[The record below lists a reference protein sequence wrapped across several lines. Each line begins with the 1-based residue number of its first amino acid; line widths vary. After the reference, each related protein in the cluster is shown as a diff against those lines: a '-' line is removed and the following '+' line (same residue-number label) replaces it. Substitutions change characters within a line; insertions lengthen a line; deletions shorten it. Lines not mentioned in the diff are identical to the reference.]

1 MVAMKREGTMK
12 LVGGMGLGAAL
23 MYLLDPDKGRRRRAL
38 TRDKAVSLANKSGK
52 AVEPTL
58 EDLGNRA
65 TGKLHEAR
73 QRLFSKEVGDEVLV
87 RRVRSELGRHV
98 SHPRSVSVTAS
109 SGMVTLHGPIL
120 EHEVDGM
127 MRAIRR
133 VPGVQRL
140 DNQMSVHKTAG
151 NVPGLQGGDVPA
163 ARRTDQW
170 SPSGR
175 LAMGTMGSALTAL
188 GARTGGVLGTA
199 LGVTGITA
207 LLRAI
212 SNKELKRMVGI
223 DSGRR
228 AVDIQKT
235 INVDASPEEVYEY
248 WSNFENFPK
257 FMAHLR
263 KVEDKGDGRSHW
275 VAAGPAG
282 TEFSWDAVV
291 TERVPGRMIAWRSLP
306 GAQVQNAGMVHFSP
320 NRRGGTQIQVHMSYN
335 PPAGAVGHVIAD
347 ILGRDPRSAMHDDLA
362 RFKTLMEQG
371 KTTARGETVTR
382 EQVRQTS

>member
-1 MVAMKREGTMK
+1 
-12 LVGGMGLGAAL
+12 
-23 MYLLDPDKGRRRRAL
+23 
-38 TRDKAVSLANKSGK
+38 
-52 AVEPTL
+52 
-58 EDLGNRA
+58 
-65 TGKLHEAR
+65 
-73 QRLFSKEVGDEVLV
+73 
-87 RRVRSELGRHV
+87 
-98 SHPRSVSVTAS
+98 
-109 SGMVTLHGPIL
+109 
-120 EHEVDGM
+120 
-127 MRAIRR
+127 
-133 VPGVQRL
+133 
-140 DNQMSVHKTAG
+140 
-151 NVPGLQGGDVPA
+151 
-163 ARRTDQW
+163 
-170 SPSGR
+170 
-175 LAMGTMGSALTAL
+175 
-188 GARTGGVLGTA
+188 
-199 LGVTGITA
+199 
-207 LLRAI
+207 
-212 SNKELKRMVGI
+212 MVGI